1 MNQPVQTRMRRLS
14 LRHALMV
21 STALLVLPE
30 ATLAQE
36 VSCPVDSVN
45 CTVPAGNFNT
55 PYAGQSFN
63 GTPVTFVNNGTFNVT
78 TPQTATFLGALQS
91 IANGQSGASS
101 SSGNAGSGT
110 DGPTISF
117 TNAGMVTHS
126 ISSLINA
133 TNVANTV
140 YAASIGGN
148 GGTDSNA
155 QANAGNAGAGSAA
168 TLANSA
174 TITVNQAGASVGTP
188 STLLSGAALLVDSV
202 GGNGGNV
209 TSQGPDSNQ
218 NPTYHTANGAPGAAA
233 GSATLTNSGT
243 VSVSLGQPLVS
254 IGYWGAGARSLGGAA
269 GTGND
274 GQPGGN
280 GGTATV
286 INTGNVGVAFTWNST
301 QLSASNSLT
310 PTQGGFAVVASSQGG
325 AGVMSVN
332 SGNNGGSGGNA
343 SNASV
348 LVDGTAR
355 PANLP
360 VTITLNTGYTPGSGV
375 PPIAAAVAAL
385 SRGGSGGS
393 GYDSSTGG
401 FGGATGSAQ
410 VALLGAV
417 QVQASGNSTYGVLA
431 AAQGG
436 VGGSTGVAQDNS
448 KAGDG
453 GSTGTANSGVN
464 AATVTIVGATVATTG
479 FTSHAVAAISQG
491 GPGGV
496 GLDYKQTGGLVQNGG
511 VGGNGGNNGAIRM
524 DIAATTITTTG
535 EDSIGVLAI
544 TQGGWGGNGGNLTSG
559 EGNSGPG
566 GAGGQSAPIVVNIN
580 AGTTITTGADGSHG
594 VSASSLGGGGGTGGA
609 VNVLLGAG
617 LGNGGAGGGGYDV
630 TVTLAPGTGVMVNGL
645 QAIGVLAR
653 SVGGPGGA
661 GALYNSQGGI
671 SSNAANG
678 GPGGNSGTVLI
689 TSGAT
694 IFTRGN
700 AGHGLVAQSVT
711 GTGGTGGTGAGVVYA
726 PAGSGGSSGFTGSA
740 TINNS
745 GFIQTVGAGANAI
758 QAQSI
763 GGDSGSGGSSSGGL
777 VTLGGSGS
785 AAANGN
791 FANVTHTGSIT
802 TFGQNSLG
810 ILAQSIGGGG
820 GNGGDSSAGLSAVG
834 GTGSGGGAGDT
845 VTVNV
850 NGSIT
855 TLGQLAHG
863 VVAQSIG
870 GGGGNGGNASDTG
883 AFVALAIGGSGAAGG
898 TGGAVVL
905 NATGGTINTYGSN
918 AIGMVAQ
925 SIGGGG
931 GTGGGAYAL
940 AGGLGFSAG
949 VSIGGNGGA
958 GGSSTNANGPAVQAT
973 LNAITISTGLSTRAG
988 TNTNPVDAHG
998 LVLQSIGGGG
1008 GAGGSASAA
1017 ALTAAIP
1024 IPDTDTSY
1032 SAALTYAMGGKGGTG
1047 GAGGYVFLTLG
1058 GASSITTQGQGSHGV
1073 LLQSIGGGGGA
1084 GGDSSAMATTLSL
1097 ASATD
1102 RENFSLSTSVAV
1114 GGGGG
1119 TGATGGPITA
1129 NINGGVITTYGD
1141 FANALVAQSIGGGGG
1156 NGGVG
1161 STTTQSFGSTASLGL
1176 GIGVGGT
1183 GGTGG
1188 NSSVVQ
1194 VNLAAGATLQ
1204 TYGAGSVGLM
1214 AQSIGGGGGTSQGS
1228 TVNLGGAVDGDGNVT
1243 RAAQISVSVGGTGGA
1258 GGDGGL
1264 VVANMAGTIATSGG
1278 DSAGVVLQSIGGGGG
1293 VGGTAGADASADNP
1307 VSPVA
1312 KARQA
1317 VTNAITGSSTQGY
1330 SASVAVGGNGGA
1342 AGQGGAINY
1351 SQFGRI
1357 TTQGDW
1363 SRGVVLQSIGGGGG
1377 MGGIATSNS
1386 SGSSFAASLAV
1397 GGGGGAAGAGGAIT
1411 IQMAPGSVI
1420 STGVAGISGYGAFG
1434 LLAQSIGGGGGTGV
1448 DGSAQSQSDLALGA
1462 GVGGNGGA
1470 AGNAGY
1476 VSFSGTTTIVTAGA
1490 VAAGLV
1496 LQSIGGGGGLAA
1508 RGSTL
1513 SASYGDTNLKT
1524 TLQVGGQSGSSG
1536 DSGGIGINASLTIQT
1551 AGAHAYGI
1559 LAQGIG
1565 GGGGFAFTENGT
1577 TVQFANVG
1585 GTEGGGSGSGSG
1597 GGISMTLAGGGIQTS
1612 GFAAHGI
1619 VAQSIGGG
1627 GGIAGLPAS
1636 NAVTMS
1642 TTNYAELEPQTV
1654 VPSGAGGSVN
1664 ITSSTPIT
1672 TRGDLA
1678 YGILAQSIGGSGG
1691 LVVNSNQLYAG
1702 VTFMPL
1708 YGQTG
1713 SSRAEAVNIIQSA
1726 PIVTSGLNS
1735 VGIFAQSRGS
1745 GGDGSVS
1752 VGIQS
1757 TVQGGSGPQGV
1768 GVWVDSSNT
1777 ANIVS
1782 ITTTGSLSALSGNA
1796 LLMTAGQAVNNG
1808 TVTGNVTIG
1817 NNGTFTNNGQYNP
1830 GTTANV
1836 GLLVNTGRI
1845 AIASHTAFGVTAVS
1859 GAFTQTSTGRLIPDA
1874 DFAGGRSDVMT
1885 VAGAASLDG
1894 RVRPRISS
1902 VLPNVELPFLV
1913 VGGPVTGQITGDQT
1927 EIFGYDVS
1935 RKGGTFSVSANADF
1949 TPAGYNLSR
1958 DGSFVANYMQAAW
1971 DVGGQ
1976 GLGRLFATLGN
1987 LADTGGQA
1995 AYSAALRQISPNSA
2009 FAPGARLAAG
2019 ARAFANAAMSCPQF
2033 DGTTSMLVEGECIWG
2048 GLTGRTAA
2056 QAGTDGISSFRLN
2069 STTWQVG
2076 GQRNMGGGWFL
2087 GGSIAYENSRLS
2099 TTDGLNSGRGQ
2110 AGFGAITGKYQ
2121 TGPWLFSG
2129 AVFGG
2134 GGEFNSTRTI
2144 TLPGFG
2150 SIARG
2155 SPTLAQ
2161 VGGAL
2166 RATYTIGREEF
2177 YLRPSMTLSLVHARS
2192 GAYRESGA
2200 GLLNLDV
2207 AAASNTVAGLT
2218 PALEL
2223 GGRVNL
2229 QDGTVLRL
2237 FTSAGVSLL
2246 SSGDWTQQS
2255 RLVGAPAAAGR
2266 FSSQVQTDQVVGRVV
2281 AGVQVYATNRLELRL
2296 QYEGEYSANLT
2307 GHGGSFALA
2316 YRF

>member
-1 MNQPVQTRMRRLS
+1 MKKPVQKRMRRRS
-14 LRHALMV
+14 VRHALV
-21 STALLVLPE
+21 LSTTLLAIPE
-30 ATLAQE
+30 AALSQG
-36 VSCPVDSVN
+36 VSCSTSQGS
-45 CTVPAGNFNT
+45 CTIPAGTYTQAF
-55 PYAGQSFN
+55 PGQAFGS
-63 GTPVTFVNNGTFNVT
+63 GPITFVNDGSFTVVT
-78 TPQTATFLGALQS
+78 AQTDTFLGVLQS
-91 IANGQSGASS
+91 IANGQSGSNS
-101 SSGNAGSGT
+101 DSGNVGPGT
-110 DGPTISF
+110 GGATISF

-126 ISSLINA
+126 ISGLINA
-133 TNVANTV
+133 TNVANTI

-148 GGTDSNA
+148 GGTDSDA
-155 QANAGNAGAGSAA
+155 QANAGSAGASSAA
-168 TLANSA
+168 TLVNSA
-174 TITVNQAGASVGTP
+174 AITVNQAGSFGAP
-188 STLLSGAALLVDSV
+188 STLVSGAALLVDSV

-209 TSQGPDSNQ
+209 TTQGNDTNG
-218 NPTYHTANGAPGAAA
+218 NPTYHSANGAPGGAA
-233 GSATLTNSGT
+233 GNATLTNSGSVT
-243 VSVSLGQPLVS
+243 VSLGQPLVS
-254 IGYWGAGARSLGGAA
+254 LGYWGVGARSQGGAA

-280 GGTATV
+280 AGTAAV
-286 INTGNVGVAFTWNST
+286 INTGNVAVAFTWNSS
-301 QLSASNSLT
+301 QQNAANALL

-325 AGVMSVN
+325 AGIMSVN
-332 SGNNGGSGGNA
+332 SGNNGGSGGDA
-343 SNASV
+343 SNATV

-355 PANLP
+355 PAGQP
-360 VTITLNTGYTPGSGV
+360 VTITLNAGYTPGSNV
-375 PPIAAAVAAL
+375 PPIAAAVAAVT
-385 SRGGSGGS
+385 RGGNGGA

-401 FGGATGSAQ
+401 FGGATGSAL
-410 VALLGAV
+410 VALVGAV
-417 QVQASGNSTYGVLA
+417 QVQASGGSTYGVLA
-431 AAQGG
+431 SALGG

-448 KAGDG
+448 RAGDG

-464 AATVTIVGATVATTG
+464 AASVTIIGATVGTTG
-479 FTSHAVAAISQG
+479 FTSPAVVALSQG
-491 GPGGV
+491 GSGGV
-496 GLDYKQTGGLVQNGG
+496 GLDYKQPGGLVQNGG
-511 VGGNGGNNGAIRM
+511 VGGNGGNTGAVRM
-524 DIAATTITTTG
+524 DLAAATITTASN
-535 EDSIGVLAI
+535 DSVGVLAL
-544 TQGGWGGNGGNLTSG
+544 TQGGGGGNGGNLQAG
-559 EGNSGPG
+559 EGTSGPG

-580 AGTTITTGADGSHG
+580 AGTTITTGGPGSHG
-594 VSASSLGGGGGTGGA
+594 VAASSLGGAGGTGGA
-609 VNVLLGAG
+609 VNVVLGSG
-617 LGNGGAGGGGYDV
+617 QGNGGAGGGGYDV
-630 TVTLAPGTGVMVNGL
+630 TVTLAPGTAVTTNGL

-653 SVGGPGGA
+653 SVGGAGGA
-661 GALYNSQGGI
+661 GSLYNSGGGI
-671 SSNAANG
+671 SSSAANG
-678 GPGGNSGTVLI
+678 GPGGNSGTVVI
-689 TSGAT
+689 NSGAT
-694 IFTRGN
+694 IFTQGN

-711 GTGGTGGTGAGVVYA
+711 GTGGTGGAGSGVIYA

-740 TINNS
+740 TVNNS
-745 GFIQTVGAGANAI
+745 GFIQTAGAGANGI

-763 GGDSGSGGSSSGGL
+763 GGDSGAGGSAGGGL
-777 VTLGGSGS
+777 VTVGGSGS

-791 FANVTHTGSIT
+791 FANVTHSGSIT
-802 TFGQNSLG
+802 TLGQNSIG

-820 GNGGDSSAGLSAVG
+820 GNGGGSTAGLSAVG
-834 GTGSGGGAGDT
+834 GSGSGGGNGDT
-845 VTVNV
+845 TTVNI
-850 NGSIT
+850 NGAIT
-855 TLGQLAHG
+855 TRGQLAHG

-883 AFVALAIGGSGAAGG
+883 AFVALAIGGSGTGGGAGG
-898 TGGAVVL
+898 QVLLNSTGGS
-905 NATGGTINTYGSN
+905 ISTYGSN
-918 AIGMVAQ
+918 AIGLVGQ

-931 GTGGGAYAL
+931 GTGGGSYAL

-949 VSIGGNGGA
+949 VAIGGSGGTGGA
-958 GGSSTNANGPAVQAT
+958 SSNGSLPVVQAQLT
-973 LNAITISTGLSTRAG
+973 SITISTGLSTVAG

-998 LVLQSIGGGG
+998 IVLQSIGGGG
-1008 GAGGSASAA
+1008 GMGGSAAA
-1017 ALTAAIP
+1017 AAVAAAIP

-1032 SAALTYAMGGKGGTG
+1032 SAALSYSMGGKGGTG
-1047 GAGGYVFLTLG
+1047 GVGGNVVLTLG
-1058 GASSITTQGQGSHGV
+1058 GASSVTTQGQGSHGV

-1097 ASATD
+1097 ASATG

-1114 GGGGG
+1114 GGNSGA
-1119 TGATGGPITA
+1119 GATAGQVTA

-1176 GIGVGGT
+1176 GIGLGGT

-1188 NSSVVQ
+1188 TGGQVL

-1228 TVNLGGAVDGDGNVT
+1228 TVNLGGAVDGDGNTT
-1243 RAAQISVSVGGTGGA
+1243 RVAQISVSVGGKGGA
-1258 GGDGGL
+1258 GGDGST
-1264 VVANMAGTIATSGG
+1264 VVANMGGTITTSGG
-1278 DSAGVVLQSIGGGGG
+1278 DAAGVVLQSIGGGGG

-1312 KARQA
+1312 KARAA
-1317 VTNAITGSSTQGY
+1317 VSNAITGSSTQGY
-1330 SASVAVGGNGGA
+1330 TAAIGVGGNGGA
-1342 AGQGGAINY
+1342 AGQGGAVNY
-1351 SQFGRI
+1351 SQLGRI
-1357 TTQGDW
+1357 TTTGDW

-1377 MGGIATSNS
+1377 MGGVATSNS
-1386 SGSSFAASLAV
+1386 SGSSFAGAMAI
-1397 GGGGGAAGAGGAIT
+1397 GGAGGAAGAGGSVT
-1411 IQMAPGSVI
+1411 IQMAPGSEI
-1420 STGVAGISGYGAFG
+1420 STGVAGTSGFGAFG

-1448 DGSAQSQSDLALGA
+1448 DGSAQSDSDLALGA
-1462 GVGGNGGA
+1462 GAGRSGGA
-1470 AGNAGY
+1470 AGNAGE
-1476 VSFSGTTTIVTAGA
+1476 VSFSGTATIVTAGA
-1490 VAAGLV
+1490 VAPALV

-1508 RGSTL
+1508 RGSSL
-1513 SASYGDTNLKT
+1513 SASYDQANYST
-1524 TLQVGGQSGSSG
+1524 TIQVGGQNGSSG
-1536 DSGGIGINASLTIQT
+1536 NSGVIVVNASLTIQT
-1551 AGAHAYGI
+1551 AGAHSYGI
-1559 LAQGIG
+1559 LAQAIG
-1565 GGGGFAFTENGT
+1565 GGGGFAFTENGSST
-1577 TVQFANVG
+1577 QFANAG
-1585 GTEGGGSGSGSG
+1585 GTTGGGSGSGQG
-1597 GGISMTLAGGGIQTS
+1597 GRVTMTLAGGAIQTS

-1627 GGIAGLPAS
+1627 GGIAALPGS
-1636 NAVTMS
+1636 SAVTLS
-1642 TTNYAELEPQTV
+1642 TTNYVGAVPQSSAPT
-1654 VPSGAGGSVN
+1654 GGGSAIN

-1691 LVVNSNQLYAG
+1691 LVANGSQLYAG
-1702 VTFMPL
+1702 VTFVSAP
-1708 YGQTG
+1708 GQPITG
-1713 SSRAEAVNIIQSA
+1713 SAAQPVNIIQSA
-1726 PIVTSGLNS
+1726 PILTTGQNS

-1745 GGDGSVS
+1745 SSDGSVG
-1752 VGIQS
+1752 VEIQS

-1768 GVWVDSSNT
+1768 GIWVDSGNSE
-1777 ANIVS
+1777 NIVG
-1782 ITTTGSLSALSGNA
+1782 IAAGGNLSALSGNA

-1817 NNGTFTNNGQYNP
+1817 NGGTFTTNGTYNA

-1836 GLLVNTGRI
+1836 GLLVNSGQLL
-1845 AIASHTAFGVTAVS
+1845 IASHTAFGVTAVS
-1859 GAFTQTSTGRLIPDA
+1859 GAFTQTRSGRLIPDA
-1874 DFAGGRSDVMT
+1874 DFAGRRSDVMT
-1885 VAGAASLDG
+1885 VAGAATLDG

-1913 VGGPVTGQITGDQT
+1913 VGGPVNGQITGDQT
-1927 EIFGYDVS
+1927 SIFGYDVS
-1935 RKGGTFSVSANADF
+1935 RKAGTFSVSANADF
-1949 TPAGYNLSR
+1949 TPAGYSLSR
-1958 DGSFVANYMQAAW
+1958 DASFVANYLQSAW

-1976 GLGRLFATLGN
+1976 GLGTLFATLGN
-1987 LADTGGQA
+1987 LADSGGQA

-2033 DGTTSMLVEGECIWG
+2033 EGTTSMLVEGECLWA

-2056 QAGTDGISSFRLN
+2056 QAGTEGISSFRLN
-2069 STTWQVG
+2069 STTWQAG

-2121 TGPWLFSG
+2121 AGPWLFAG

-2150 SIARG
+2150 SVARG

-2166 RATYTIGREEF
+2166 RATYTIGREEI

-2192 GAYRESGA
+2192 GSYRESGA

-2237 FTSAGVSLL
+2237 YTSAGVSLL
-2246 SSGDWTQQS
+2246 SSGDWNQQS